1 LTHLERGDDN
11 VRWVDSDGDGG
22 SVRLLNGHSL
32 DVDDPFLSV
41 DLDDLSLSSL
51 VFASDDEDLVVL
63 SDGQRSG
70 LKVVSE

>member
-1 LTHLERGDDN
+1 MTHLERGDDN
-11 VRWVDSDGDGG
+11 VGWVDSDGDGS

-51 VFASDDEDLVVL
+51 VFASDDEDLIVL